1 MVELTL
7 KVRKKSKYQDA
18 AECDQESKEIFSIFT
33 SLHFEVSGSYKFGE
47 DIQSTLREDQKQYR
61 KIRKIRKIRQNRK
74 ISFTTSVRKKMKG
87 TYRGE
92 TRSD

>member
-1 MVELTL
+1 M
-7 KVRKKSKYQDA
+7 RKRSKYQDA

-61 KIRKIRKIRQNRK
+61 KIRKIRQNRK

>member
-33 SLHFEVSGSYKFGE
+33 SLHFEVSRSYKFGE
-47 DIQSTLREDQKQYR
+47 DIQSTLREDQKQY
-61 KIRKIRKIRQNRK
+61 RKIRKIRQNRK